1 METIIMSSSIHGS
14 SALHMALLNQ
24 LLQRVGVDQD
34 AADANAPIDASTT
47 SQADGDSASFN
58 TQTDALFNTLDSDG
72 EGKLSK
78 SEFRTGFQK
87 LSQDMRSV
95 LIGQQNISGD
105 DSAGTTGTSS
115 AAEANSTSSAFGSLD
130 TDDDD
135 SISQGEFST
144 GTGAARLLD
153 SLLQSA
159 GSNSDRIAPGNAS
172 TSAASSATDTATGTS
187 NIGGG
192 NISDDEWAKLLKNLQ
207 NSAPGDIANVPA
219 MMRLRQSTNLHAA
232 VTDLLQATDTQQG
245 NASTA
250 ATSA

>member
-24 LLQRVGVDQD
+24 LLQRVGVNDQD
-34 AADANAPIDASTT
+34 GAEVNAPVDAGNT
-47 SQADGDSASFN
+47 SQTDGDGSTFS

-72 EGKLSK
+72 DGKLSK

-95 LIGQQNISGD
+95 LIGQQNISGE
-105 DSAGTTGTSS
+105 DSTAATGTSS

-130 TDDDD
+130 TDSDGEV
-135 SISQGEFST
+135 SQSEFNS
-144 GTGAARLLD
+144 GTGATQLLD

-159 GSNSDRIAPGNAS
+159 GSSTGGSSAGS
-172 TSAASSATDTATGTS
+172 TSASGVSSTGSTANSTGS
-187 NIGGG
+187 GS
-192 NISDDEWAKLLKNLQ
+192 ISDEEWEKLLNNLKN
-207 NSAPGDIANVPA
+207 SEPGEIANVPA

-232 VTDLLQATDTQQG
+232 VTDLLQATDTQHG
-245 NASTA
+245 NASSPT
-250 ATSA
+250 TSA